1 MISPAALPLAQWL
14 WGCLRHIPLPLILEN
29 KTNIDKKANPN
40 HVCPQSNYGAAAV
53 DRGWAGD
60 VLGLFNSVLSHT
72 CVVPWKNVLF
82 LVVLL
87 AKAEEFT
94 LGWLAERY
102 MSHMFVSCRVHVA
115 RE

>member
-1 MISPAALPLAQWL
+1 MFVPGPNMGQLQLTGAGLVTFWD
-14 WGCLRHIPLPLILEN
+14 CLI
-29 KTNIDKKANPN
+29 
-40 HVCPQSNYGAAAV
+40 QSC
-53 DRGWAGD
+53 
-60 VLGLFNSVLSHT
+60 HT

-102 MSHMFVSCRVHVA
+102 MSHMFVSCGVHVA